1 MTYRIDRVAK
11 SELPGFAWCF
21 EIKGYKGRGEY
32 VTLYTDQD
40 GRKLF
45 SLAQMCIVGIGDPLQ
60 LVAGAEGFSVPKDA
74 TEVEAH
80 RALGMFLDRLG
91 WGPMVDQAGNIVEL
105 NHDGMRRSES

>member
-40 GRKLF
+40 GRKPL
-45 SLAQMCIVGIGDPLQ
+45 LLMCEPPLTDHKQ
-60 LVAGAEGFSVPKDA
+60 AFNGATAFN
-74 TEVEAH
+74 
-80 RALGMFLDRLG
+80 DRC
-91 WGPMVDQAGNIVEL
+91 WA
-105 NHDGMRRSES
+105 